1 MLAHVHI
8 MKTAGQAI
16 SEIFRRSFP
25 GQHCELHT
33 PVRATAADLW
43 WAMQVYPRLKSIG
56 GHCVVPHS
64 DLERACQSLRYF
76 TFLRSPV
83 ERCVSH
89 YQFLVSRNQERR
101 PFLKWLAQR
110 ANYQTRMLC
119 GVPDAERAIE
129 MLETKIRFVGLL
141 ERFDESLLLL
151 RHWATEPRLNLARRR
166 HNVAT
171 DNHIRDEILSYPA
184 LVAEIHEHHAE
195 DFRLYEY
202 ARDVVYPRQVADY
215 GPALPGDL
223 ARLTS
228 GAETPVSLSL
238 AHYLAKSKRACIY
251 KPLARFSR
259 WQRAALGR
267 QRSGIEAA

>member
-1 MLAHVHI
+1 

-16 SEIFRRSFP
+16 SDIFRQSFP

-43 WAMQVYPRLKSIG
+43 WAMRVYPRLKSIA

-64 DLERACQSLRYF
+64 DLELACNSLRYF
-76 TFLRSPV
+76 TFLRDPV
-83 ERCVSH
+83 QRCVSH
-89 YQFLVSRNQERR
+89 YQFLASRNEERR
-101 PFLKWLAQR
+101 PFRKWLQHR

-119 GVPDAERAIE
+119 GAPDAERAIE

-151 RHWATEPRLNLARRR
+151 RHWTTEPGLNLARRR
-166 HNVAT
+166 RNVAT
-171 DNHIRDEILSYPA
+171 DNRIKDEILSYPA
-184 LVAEIHEHHAE
+184 LVAKIHEHHAE

-215 GPALPGDL
+215 GPALAADL
-223 ARLTS
+223 AQLTS
-228 GAETPVSLSL
+228 AAESPVALSL

-251 KPLARFSR
+251 KPLATLGR
-259 WQRAALGR
+259 WQRAA
-267 QRSGIEAA
+267 